1 MHGDN
6 KLSGCIHP
14 HRAPGFGNFKP
25 KHRREDGSFPR
36 VKLLKAE
43 KCECSKAQEL
53 ARQIERE
60 YAAMEARRRQ
70 HPRVVPTFPHSTD
83 TVTAYYAHYENIRQ
97 HLTVED
103 FSRVDAMIAL
113 RLRAIGHSQQA
124 VTEALCQCAPTI
136 REKKEGRDWQ
146 RYAERTAAYAFSV
159 AGDVALAKHKR
170 YMEHWRGI
178 EGAHYIRQEVPR
190 VRLL

>member
-1 MHGDN
+1 
-6 KLSGCIHP
+6 
-14 HRAPGFGNFKP
+14 
-25 KHRREDGSFPR
+25 
-36 VKLLKAE
+36 
-43 KCECSKAQEL
+43 
-53 ARQIERE
+53 
-60 YAAMEARRRQ
+60 MEARRRQ